1 MGEGDMKDLNLSVVI
16 VLMEKYGIE
25 DLAEFIESYAH
36 LHVERNEEMKLYAS
50 IKKGHLDR

>member
-1 MGEGDMKDLNLSVVI
+1 MKDLNLSVVI